1 MIYEQ
6 LKNRRIY
13 VLNIASIKYELY
25 LFVLNLLI
33 KLIYHKKNLFF
44 LSILSLLLTNFSQV
58 KNINIETKSEKTQQ
72 VKSQKEERSRLN
84 FKKNNRSNK

>member
-25 LFVLNLLI
+25 LFVLNVLI
-33 KLIYHKKNLFF
+33 KLIQHKKNLFF

-58 KNINIETKSEKTQQ
+58 KNINIETQQ
-72 VKSQKEERSRLN
+72 VKSKGRKKLIKFQEKQS
-84 FKKNNRSNK
+84 FK

>member
-1 MIYEQ
+1 MNNYQKKSNI
-6 LKNRRIY
+6 N

-25 LFVLNLLI
+25 LFVLNVLI
-33 KLIYHKKNLFF
+33 KLIQHEKNLFF

>member
-1 MIYEQ
+1 MNNYQKKSNI
-6 LKNRRIY
+6 N

>member
-25 LFVLNLLI
+25 LFVLNVLI
-33 KLIYHKKNLFF
+33 KLIHYKKNLFF

-58 KNINIETKSEKTQQ
+58 KNINIETQQ
-72 VKSQKEERSRLN
+72 VKSKGRKKLIKFQEKQS
-84 FKKNNRSNK
+84 FK

>member
-25 LFVLNLLI
+25 LFVLNVLI
-33 KLIYHKKNLFF
+33 KLIHYKKNLFF

-58 KNINIETKSEKTQQ
+58 KNINIETQQ
-72 VKSQKEERSRLN
+72 VKSKGRKKSIKFQEKQS
-84 FKKNNRSNK
+84 FK

>member
-58 KNINIETKSEKTQQ
+58 KNINIETQQ
-72 VKSQKEERSRLN
+72 VKSKGRKKLIKFQEKQS
-84 FKKNNRSNK
+84 FK

>member
-1 MIYEQ
+1 MNNYQKKSNI
-6 LKNRRIY
+6 N

-25 LFVLNLLI
+25 LFVLNVLI
-33 KLIYHKKNLFF
+33 KLIHYKKNLFF